1 VDGVNTMSLPDFIRD
16 HHEEIIRAFAAFAKT
31 LMPPRAEMTDAELRD
46 HAKDMLTAIVE
57 DMHLR
62 QTAEEQH
69 RKSQGRGSAQ
79 TMEASGRL
87 HAADRIEH
95 GYTFEAV
102 LAEFRALRASVLRLY
117 EDSGASD
124 LKDVRRFNEAIDEA
138 LTESMHQ
145 FSHQTDLLRD
155 ELNAKAEKNTSLI
168 AEIRERRAAEQQI
181 TALFRRLVSA
191 QDEER
196 QRISRDIHDQIG
208 QQLTA
213 LGMALDGLHRARD
226 RDSTW
231 GDQVERARQLVE
243 QIDGSLH
250 AVTWQLRPAGA
261 LERFGLATALENLVS
276 GWAERFGIAAEFEG
290 PGGETF
296 QMPLDMASNLYA
308 LVQEA
313 LHNVAKHA
321 GARHVSVL
329 LQARDHQAVVI
340 VEDDGR
346 GFDAAQLSERAEN
359 QGLGLVSMRERA
371 SLCGGTLDIDAVPGR
386 GTTIFVRI
394 PLAESAPADV

>member
-1 VDGVNTMSLPDFIRD
+1 MSLPDFIRG
-16 HHEEIIRAFAAFAKT
+16 HNEEIIREFAAFART
-31 LMPPRAEMTDAELRD
+31 LMPPGADMSDAELRD
-46 HAKDMLTAIVE
+46 HAKDMLAAIVE

-62 QTAEEQH
+62 QTAEEEH
-69 RKSQGRGSAQ
+69 RKSQGRGVAR

-102 LAEFRALRASVLRLY
+102 VAEFRALRASVLRLY

-124 LKDVRRFNEAIDEA
+124 LKEVRRFNEAVDEA

-145 FSHQTDLLRD
+145 FAHQTDLLRE

-168 AEIRERRAAEQQI
+168 AEIRDRRAAEEKI
-181 TALFRRLVSA
+181 TALFRRLVSI

-196 QRISRDIHDQIG
+196 RRISRDIHDQIG
-208 QQLTA
+208 QQMTA
-213 LGMALDGLHRARD
+213 LRMTLEGLDTSRD
-226 RDSTW
+226 GPPDHA
-231 GDQVERARQLVE
+231 ERARQLVKD
-243 QIDGSLH
+243 IDRSLH
-250 AVTWQLRPAGA
+250 FLTWELRPAGA
-261 LERFGLATALENLVS
+261 LEHHGLAIALENLVS
-276 GWAERFGIAAEFEG
+276 AWSERFGIAADFQG
-290 PGGETF
+290 PKAETVRLS
-296 QMPLDMASNLYA
+296 LDVATHLYG

-313 LHNVAKHA
+313 LHNVVKHA
-321 GARHVSVL
+321 SARHVAVL
-329 LQARDHQAVVI
+329 LQARDHHGVVI

-346 GFDAAQLSERAEN
+346 GFDAAQVSEHPDK

-371 SLCGGTLDIDAVPGR
+371 TLCGGTLDIDAAPGR

-394 PLAESAPADV
+394 PLTAEPATPDV